1 MKRERKEVL
10 LSIWYIIRLA
20 GWYSI
25 RLAIALDS
33 KEKEIIEKFIMN
45 YGRYYEIRNI
55 PKELRPKVPKEINVF
70 VKKYTLKR
78 RLSATSF
85 YIFEGE
91 EREKIVETLKAF
103 A

>member
-1 MKRERKEVL
+1 MEQKQMYVEGDNSNSFR
-10 LSIWYIIRLA
+10 IR
-20 GWYSI
+20 I
-25 RLAIALDS
+25 
-33 KEKEIIEKFIMN
+33 KKFMMN
-45 YGRYYEIRNI
+45 FGRYYEIRNI

-85 YIFEGE
+85 YVFEGE
-91 EREKIVETLKAF
+91 ERKELIETLEVF

>member
-1 MKRERKEVL
+1 MTIMKQKHIYVEGDNSNAFR
-10 LSIWYIIRLA
+10 IR
-20 GWYSI
+20 I
-25 RLAIALDS
+25 
-33 KEKEIIEKFIMN
+33 KKFIMN
-45 YGRYYEIRNI
+45 YGRYYKIRKI
-55 PKELRPKVPKEINVF
+55 PKELKPKVPKEINVF

>member
-1 MKRERKEVL
+1 MCVEGDNSNSFR
-10 LSIWYIIRLA
+10 IR
-20 GWYSI
+20 I
-25 RLAIALDS
+25 
-33 KEKEIIEKFIMN
+33 KKFIMN
-45 YGRYYEIRNI
+45 FGRYYEIRNI
-55 PKELRPKVPKEINVF
+55 PKELRPKVPKEINLF

-85 YIFEGE
+85 YVFEGE